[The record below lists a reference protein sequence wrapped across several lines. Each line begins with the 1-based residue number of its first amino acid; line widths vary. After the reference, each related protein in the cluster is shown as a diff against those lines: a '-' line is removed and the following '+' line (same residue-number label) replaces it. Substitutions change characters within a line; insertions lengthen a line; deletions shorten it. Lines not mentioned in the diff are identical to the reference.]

1 MNNLVILQKPAH
13 LRHRTASLVLCIVII
28 NCMLSAL
35 TGCNSKKLALS
46 SPISVTD
53 YKLNTYVQIDSY
65 TNVNKNVL
73 SDALG
78 LCDYYEHIF
87 SRTLETSELYKVNT
101 QQTTAISDEL
111 YELIELGL
119 YYSQLSYGAFD
130 ITIGSISSLWD
141 FKNNTIPQDNLIKE
155 RLQDVSY
162 KNIVLE
168 KNHLRF
174 LNEQTM
180 IDLGAIAKG
189 YIADQIKDYL
199 LKKND
204 SSALINIG
212 GNNLCLAQKQKQ
224 PYLISVTNTKET
236 KDSILSLN
244 INDLSVVTSGTYQR
258 YIETDSKKYHHILD
272 PSTGYSYENG
282 LSAVTI
288 ISKSSIQGDALST
301 VCFSLGKE
309 KGMKLLNSLK
319 DVSGCFIDENN
330 QITYSKHFKKF
341 LAN

>member
-1 MNNLVILQKPAH
+1 MKKILISLLIFSFFLCGCQKTTP
-13 LRHRTASLVLCIVII
+13 
-28 NCMLSAL
+28 
-35 TGCNSKKLALS
+35 LS
-46 SPISVTD
+46 SKEFCLDTI
-53 YKLNTYVQIDSY
+53 VQITLYDSSSKNILNNCFDLCKKY
-65 TNVNKNVL
+65 ELVFSTNNKK
-73 SDALG
+73 
-78 LCDYYEHIF
+78 
-87 SRTLETSELYKVNT
+87 SELYKLNHSVHKLEN
-101 QQTTAISDEL
+101 QSISKEL
-111 YELIELGL
+111 YQVIKQGL
-119 YYSQLSYGAFD
+119 YYSELSNGAFD

-141 FKNNTIPQDNLIKE
+141 FKNNISPQDHLIKE
-155 RLQDVSY
+155 HLQDVSY

-168 KNHLRF
+168 KNEIRF
-174 LNEQTM
+174 LNEKTM

-199 LKKND
+199 LKKNVT
-204 SSALINIG
+204 SALINLG
-212 GNNLCLAQKQKQ
+212 GNILCVGQKQQQ
-224 PYLISVTNTKET
+224 PFLIGVTNPQEKS
-236 KDSILSLN
+236 DSILSLN

-258 YIETDSKKYHHILD
+258 YIETDSKKYHHILN
-272 PSTGYSYENG
+272 PLTGYSYENG

-309 KGMKLLNSLK
+309 KGIELLNSLK

>member
-1 MNNLVILQKPAH
+1 MKKILISLLIFSFFLCGCQKTTP
-13 LRHRTASLVLCIVII
+13 
-28 NCMLSAL
+28 
-35 TGCNSKKLALS
+35 LS
-46 SPISVTD
+46 SKEFCLDTI
-53 YKLNTYVQIDSY
+53 VQITLYDSSSKNILNNCFDLCKKY
-65 TNVNKNVL
+65 ELVFSTNNKK
-73 SDALG
+73 
-78 LCDYYEHIF
+78 
-87 SRTLETSELYKVNT
+87 SELYKLNHSVHKLEN
-101 QQTTAISDEL
+101 QSISKEL
-111 YELIELGL
+111 YQVIKQGL
-119 YYSQLSYGAFD
+119 YYSELSNGAFD

-141 FKNNTIPQDNLIKE
+141 FKNNIIPQNHLIKE
-155 RLQDVSY
+155 HLQDVSY

-168 KNHLRF
+168 KNEIRF
-174 LNEQTM
+174 LNEKTM

-199 LKKND
+199 LKKNVT
-204 SSALINIG
+204 SALINLG
-212 GNNLCLAQKQKQ
+212 GNILCVGQKQQQ
-224 PYLISVTNTKET
+224 PFLIGVTNPQET
-236 KDSILSLN
+236 SDSILSLN

-258 YIETDSKKYHHILD
+258 YIETDSKKYHHILN
-272 PSTGYSYENG
+272 PLTGYSYENG

-309 KGMKLLNSLK
+309 KGIELLNSLK

>member
-1 MNNLVILQKPAH
+1 MKKVLLSLLIFSFFLCSCQKTTP
-13 LRHRTASLVLCIVII
+13 
-28 NCMLSAL
+28 
-35 TGCNSKKLALS
+35 LS
-46 SPISVTD
+46 SKEFCLDTI
-53 YKLNTYVQIDSY
+53 VQITLYDSSSKNILNNCFDLCKKY
-65 TNVNKNVL
+65 ELVFSSNNKK
-73 SDALG
+73 
-78 LCDYYEHIF
+78 
-87 SRTLETSELYKVNT
+87 SELYQLNHSLHKLEN
-101 QQTTAISDEL
+101 QTISKEL
-111 YELIELGL
+111 YQVIKQGL
-119 YYSQLSYGAFD
+119 YYSELSNGAFD

-155 RLQDVSY
+155 HLQDVSY

-199 LKKND
+199 LKKNV
-204 SSALINIG
+204 SSALINLG
-212 GNNLCLAQKQKQ
+212 GNILCVGQKQQKSF
-224 PYLISVTNTKET
+224 LIGVTNPQET
-236 KDSILSLN
+236 NDSILSLN

>member
-1 MNNLVILQKPAH
+1 MKKVLLSLLIFSFFLCGCQKTTP
-13 LRHRTASLVLCIVII
+13 
-28 NCMLSAL
+28 
-35 TGCNSKKLALS
+35 LS
-46 SPISVTD
+46 SKEFCLDTI
-53 YKLNTYVQIDSY
+53 VQITLYDSSSKNILNNCFDLCKKY
-65 TNVNKNVL
+65 ELVFSSNNKK
-73 SDALG
+73 
-78 LCDYYEHIF
+78 
-87 SRTLETSELYKVNT
+87 SELYQLNHSLHKLEN
-101 QQTTAISDEL
+101 QAISKEL
-111 YELIELGL
+111 YQVIKQGL
-119 YYSQLSYGAFD
+119 YYSELSNGAFD

-155 RLQDVSY
+155 HLQDVSY

-199 LKKND
+199 LKKNV
-204 SSALINIG
+204 SSALINLG
-212 GNNLCLAQKQKQ
+212 GNILCVGQKQQQ
-224 PYLISVTNTKET
+224 PFLIGITNPQET
-236 KDSILSLN
+236 NDSILSLN

-319 DVSGCFIDENN
+319 DVSGCFIDKNN

>member
-1 MNNLVILQKPAH
+1 MKKILISIIIFSFLLCGCQKITP
-13 LRHRTASLVLCIVII
+13 
-28 NCMLSAL
+28 LSHKEFCL
-35 TGCNSKKLALS
+35 DT
-46 SPISVTD
+46 I
-53 YKLNTYVQIDSY
+53 VQITLYDSSSKNILNNCFDLCKKY
-65 TNVNKNVL
+65 ELVFSSNNKK
-73 SDALG
+73 
-78 LCDYYEHIF
+78 
-87 SRTLETSELYKVNT
+87 SELYQLNHSLHKLEN
-101 QQTTAISDEL
+101 QTISKEL
-111 YELIELGL
+111 YQVIKQGL
-119 YYSQLSYGAFD
+119 YYSELSNGAFD

-155 RLQDVSY
+155 HLQDVSY

-199 LKKND
+199 LKKNV
-204 SSALINIG
+204 SSALINLG
-212 GNNLCLAQKQKQ
+212 GNILCVGQKQQKSF
-224 PYLISVTNTKET
+224 LIGVTNPQET
-236 KDSILSLN
+236 NDSILSLN

>member
-1 MNNLVILQKPAH
+1 MKKILISLLIFSFFLCGCQKTTP
-13 LRHRTASLVLCIVII
+13 
-28 NCMLSAL
+28 
-35 TGCNSKKLALS
+35 LS
-46 SPISVTD
+46 SKEFCLDTI
-53 YKLNTYVQIDSY
+53 VQITLYDSSSKNILNNCFDLCKKY
-65 TNVNKNVL
+65 ELVFSTNNKK
-73 SDALG
+73 
-78 LCDYYEHIF
+78 
-87 SRTLETSELYKVNT
+87 SELYKLNHSIHKLEN
-101 QQTTAISDEL
+101 QSISKEL
-111 YELIELGL
+111 YQVIKQGL
-119 YYSQLSYGAFD
+119 YYSELSNGAFD

-141 FKNNTIPQDNLIKE
+141 FKNNIIPQDHLIKE
-155 RLQDVSY
+155 HLQDVSY

-168 KNHLRF
+168 KNEIRF
-174 LNEQTM
+174 LNEKTM

-199 LKKND
+199 LKKNVT
-204 SSALINIG
+204 SALINLG
-212 GNNLCLAQKQKQ
+212 GNILCVGQKQQQ
-224 PYLISVTNTKET
+224 PFLIGVTNPQET
-236 KDSILSLN
+236 SDSILSLN

-258 YIETDSKKYHHILD
+258 YIETDSKKYHHILN
-272 PSTGYSYENG
+272 PLTGYSYENG

-309 KGMKLLNSLK
+309 KGIELLNSLK

>member
-1 MNNLVILQKPAH
+1 MKKILISLLIFSFFLCGCQKTTP
-13 LRHRTASLVLCIVII
+13 
-28 NCMLSAL
+28 
-35 TGCNSKKLALS
+35 LS
-46 SPISVTD
+46 SKEFCLDTI
-53 YKLNTYVQIDSY
+53 VQITLYDSSSKNILNNCFDLCKKY
-65 TNVNKNVL
+65 ELVFSTNNKK
-73 SDALG
+73 
-78 LCDYYEHIF
+78 
-87 SRTLETSELYKVNT
+87 SELYKLNHSVHKLEN
-101 QQTTAISDEL
+101 QVISKEL
-111 YELIELGL
+111 YQVIKQGL
-119 YYSQLSYGAFD
+119 YYSELSNGAFD

-141 FKNNTIPQDNLIKE
+141 FKNNIIPQDHLIKE
-155 RLQDVSY
+155 HLQDVSY

-168 KNHLRF
+168 KNEIRF
-174 LNEQTM
+174 LNEKTM

-199 LKKND
+199 LKKNVT
-204 SSALINIG
+204 SALINLG
-212 GNNLCLAQKQKQ
+212 GNILCVGQKQQQ
-224 PYLISVTNTKET
+224 PFLIGVTNPQET
-236 KDSILSLN
+236 SDSILSLN

-258 YIETDSKKYHHILD
+258 YIETDSKKYHHILN
-272 PSTGYSYENG
+272 PLTGYSYENG

-309 KGMKLLNSLK
+309 KGIELLNSLK

>member
-1 MNNLVILQKPAH
+1 MKKILISLLIFSFFLCGCQKTTP
-13 LRHRTASLVLCIVII
+13 
-28 NCMLSAL
+28 
-35 TGCNSKKLALS
+35 LS
-46 SPISVTD
+46 SKEFCLDTI
-53 YKLNTYVQIDSY
+53 VQITLYDSSSKNILNNCFDLCKKY
-65 TNVNKNVL
+65 ELVFSTNNKK
-73 SDALG
+73 
-78 LCDYYEHIF
+78 
-87 SRTLETSELYKVNT
+87 SELYKLNHSVHKLEN
-101 QQTTAISDEL
+101 QSISKEL
-111 YELIELGL
+111 YQVIKQGL
-119 YYSQLSYGAFD
+119 YYSELSNGAFD

-141 FKNNTIPQDNLIKE
+141 FKNNIIPQDHLIKE
-155 RLQDVSY
+155 HLQDVSY

-168 KNHLRF
+168 KNEIRF
-174 LNEQTM
+174 LNEKTM

-199 LKKND
+199 LKKNVT
-204 SSALINIG
+204 SALINLG
-212 GNNLCLAQKQKQ
+212 GNILCVGQKQQQ
-224 PYLISVTNTKET
+224 PFLIGVTNPQEKS
-236 KDSILSLN
+236 DSILSLN

-258 YIETDSKKYHHILD
+258 YIETDSKKYHHILN
-272 PSTGYSYENG
+272 PLTGYSYENG

-309 KGMKLLNSLK
+309 KGIELLNSLK

>member
-1 MNNLVILQKPAH
+1 MKKILISLLIFSFFLCGCQKTTP
-13 LRHRTASLVLCIVII
+13 
-28 NCMLSAL
+28 
-35 TGCNSKKLALS
+35 LS
-46 SPISVTD
+46 SKEFCLDTI
-53 YKLNTYVQIDSY
+53 VQITLYDSSSKNILNNCFDLCKKY
-65 TNVNKNVL
+65 ELVFSTNNKK
-73 SDALG
+73 
-78 LCDYYEHIF
+78 
-87 SRTLETSELYKVNT
+87 SELYKLNHSIHKLEN
-101 QQTTAISDEL
+101 QSISKEL
-111 YELIELGL
+111 YQVIKQGL
-119 YYSQLSYGAFD
+119 YYSELSNGAFD

-141 FKNNTIPQDNLIKE
+141 FKNNIIPQDHLIKE
-155 RLQDVSY
+155 HLQDVSY

-168 KNHLRF
+168 KNEIRF
-174 LNEQTM
+174 LNEKTI

-199 LKKND
+199 LKKNVT
-204 SSALINIG
+204 SALINLG
-212 GNNLCLAQKQKQ
+212 GNILCVGQKQQQ
-224 PYLISVTNTKET
+224 PFLIGVTNPQET
-236 KDSILSLN
+236 SDSILSLN

-258 YIETDSKKYHHILD
+258 YIETDSKKYHHILN
-272 PSTGYSYENG
+272 PLTGYSYENG

-309 KGMKLLNSLK
+309 KGIELLNSLK